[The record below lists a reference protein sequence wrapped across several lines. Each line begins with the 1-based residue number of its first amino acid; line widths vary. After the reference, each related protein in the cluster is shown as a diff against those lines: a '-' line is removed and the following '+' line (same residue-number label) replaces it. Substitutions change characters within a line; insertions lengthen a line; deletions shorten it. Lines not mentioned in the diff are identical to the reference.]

1 MSNPTANG
9 TSPNSTTSNSS
20 GSNSTSQQNST
31 QNSNKQDTKGKKSK
45 GKGKKSKDT
54 PNPLQSRPTWF
65 IRLLRFMLL
74 LALGIVALFNIQPY
88 IGIMRLLME
97 GVQQSGFFVFLLSIP
112 HVGLAAFGFA
122 SWLLGGLESL
132 GGFILWFI
140 FQSFQLLPT
149 IVSGT
154 QQSKLHLIRAAE
166 RAPNLKIR
174 DRDNSLVRHLKKSY
188 NSDPANNFRKL
199 QIAMAVSYVV
209 DIVLCGWHF
218 GVIQNWGQFDQSFS
232 LKGLLLTAITVSA
245 FQTAFGI
252 FVTLRNTSYM
262 LRGGKD
268 HA

>member
-1 MSNPTANG
+1 MSNTTTQQNPAGDTTAK
-9 TSPNSTTSNSS
+9 
-20 GSNSTSQQNST
+20 QNST
-31 QNSNKQDTKGKKSK
+31 HQSSQKTDTKGKGKK
-45 GKGKKSKDT
+45 GKGKKSKGT

-88 IGIMRLLME
+88 IGIMALLME
-97 GVQQSGFFVFLLSIP
+97 GVQESGFFAFLISIP
-112 HVGLAAFGFA
+112 QFGASIFGFA
-122 SWLLGGLESL
+122 VWLLGGLQSL

-166 RAPNLKIR
+166 RAPNLKIK
-174 DRDNSLVRHLKKSY
+174 DSDNSLVRHLKTSY
-188 NSDPANNFRKL
+188 NSDPANNFRRL
-199 QIAMAVSYVV
+199 QIAMAVSYAV
-209 DIVLCGWHF
+209 DILLCAWHF
-218 GVIQNWGQFDQSFS
+218 GVVQSWGQFDQSFS

-262 LRGGKD
+262 LRGGKENV
-268 HA
+268 